1 MELTDRQLGLL
12 ENAVFL
18 WLTILPPVS
27 DEVQRELGELLNQL
41 SRMRSSTVVGGE
53 HSTG

>member
-53 HSTG
+53 QSTG